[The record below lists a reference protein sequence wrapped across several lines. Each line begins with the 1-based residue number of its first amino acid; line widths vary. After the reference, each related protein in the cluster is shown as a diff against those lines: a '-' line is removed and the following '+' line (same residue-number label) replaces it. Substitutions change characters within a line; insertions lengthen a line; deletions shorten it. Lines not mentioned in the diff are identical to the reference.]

1 MAKIISI
8 SFFLRYV
15 TDFSFLTIPLL
26 MIQEEILDVL
36 QHRELVLRSNIHLIW
51 VIIWGFTTMIWA
63 LINLYKIK
71 GIKIKNDLMK
81 QEAEKI
87 RLENLELKRKNEKT
101 D

>member
-1 MAKIISI
+1 
-8 SFFLRYV
+8 
-15 TDFSFLTIPLL
+15 